1 MKRFIL
7 TGLLY
12 LGTLASQA
20 QTEPYEMTVE
30 GVKIIVHPVQNQ
42 LVDILT
48 VFKGG
53 VQNYAASKQGIESLA
68 LNALL
73 ECGTKNDDKNSFK
86 NKLDKVSGQI
96 YSSADMDY
104 STVGMNCISTDLNA
118 VWPLYVDALTAPRFD
133 EKEFTRI
140 KQDAVNM
147 IGMQESDPDY
157 TINKYAKKVAFNG
170 RDYAKDPSGSVD
182 ILNKLTAAETKAY
195 YNQILN
201 KNQMMIVVV
210 GDVQKEDITNKLK
223 QLLSKIPAG
232 KPFTLKKENYT
243 PTGNTFN
250 ATKKEFATNY
260 IVGMTSGPLPGT
272 PDYLAYR
279 VAMNIFAD
287 RHFLEV
293 RSKNGLS
300 YAPGAYFEGNSTSV
314 TNVSVSTTEP
324 NKYINV
330 FNGLV
335 DKIKKE
341 GFNNEEVKNE
351 INTYSTRIYY
361 RQETNGAQAATYA
374 ANEVLFGDWRRANT
388 MKNEL
393 ASLTTAKVND
403 AFRKYFTKMSWV
415 YMGNPAQV
423 NSALFTGTKPLP
435 PSKVTTPVKKN

>member
-1 MKRFIL
+1 MKRLIL

-30 GVKIIVHPVQNQ
+30 GVKIIVHPVRNQ

-53 VQNYAASKQGIESLA
+53 VQNYAANKQGIESLA

-104 STVGMNCISTDLNA
+104 STVGMNCISSDLNA
-118 VWPLYVDALTAPRFD
+118 VWPLYIDALTAPRFD

-170 RDYAKDPSGSVD
+170 RDYSKDPSGSVD
-182 ILNKLTAAETKAY
+182 IVNKLTVAETKAY
-195 YNQILN
+195 YTQILN
-201 KNQMMIVVV
+201 KNQIMIVVV

-223 QLLSKIPAG
+223 QLLAKIPTG
-232 KPFTLKKENYT
+232 KPFTLKKEKYT

-393 ASLTTAKVND
+393 AGLTTAKVND
-403 AFRKYFTKMSWV
+403 AFRKYFTTMSWV

>member
-1 MKRFIL
+1 MKRLIL

-12 LGTLASQA
+12 LGTLATQA
-20 QTEPYEMTVE
+20 QTEPYEMTIE
-30 GVKIIVHPVQNQ
+30 GVKVIVHPVQNQ

-53 VQNYAASKQGIESLA
+53 VQNYPLNKQGIESLA

-73 ECGTKNDDKNSFK
+73 ECGTRNDDKNSFK

-96 YSSADMDY
+96 YSNADMDY
-104 STVGMNCISTDLNA
+104 STVGMNCVSTDLDA
-118 VWPLYVDALTAPRFD
+118 VWPLYVDAITAPRFD
-133 EKEFTRI
+133 EKEFARI

-170 RDYAKDPSGSVD
+170 RDYSKDPSGTVD
-182 ILNKLTAAETKAY
+182 IVNKITVAETKAY

-201 KNQMMIVVV
+201 KNQLMIVVV
-210 GDVQKEDITNKLK
+210 GDVQKDDITNKLK
-223 QLLSKIPAG
+223 QLLSKIPTG
-232 KPFTLKKENYT
+232 KPFTLKKEKYT

-260 IVGMTSGPLPGT
+260 IVGMTSGPLPGS

-279 VAMNIFAD
+279 VAMNIFGD

-324 NKYINV
+324 NKYIAV

-341 GFNNEEVKNE
+341 GFKNEEVRNE

-393 ASLTTAKVND
+393 AGLTTAKVND
-403 AFRKYFTKMSWV
+403 AFRKYFNKMSWV

-423 NSALFTGTKPLP
+423 NSTLFTGTKPLP
-435 PSKVTTPVKKN
+435 PSKVTAPVKKN

>member
-1 MKRFIL
+1 
-7 TGLLY
+7 
-12 LGTLASQA
+12 
-20 QTEPYEMTVE
+20 
-30 GVKIIVHPVQNQ
+30 
-42 LVDILT
+42 
-48 VFKGG
+48 
-53 VQNYAASKQGIESLA
+53 
-68 LNALL
+68 
-73 ECGTKNDDKNSFK
+73 
-86 NKLDKVSGQI
+86 
-96 YSSADMDY
+96 MDY

-118 VWPLYVDALTAPRFD
+118 VWPLYIDALTAPRFD

-170 RDYAKDPSGSVD
+170 RDYSKDPSGSVD
-182 ILNKLTAAETKAY
+182 IVNKLTVAETKAY
-195 YNQILN
+195 YTQILN
-201 KNQMMIVVV
+201 KNQIMIVVV

-223 QLLSKIPAG
+223 QLLAKIPTG
-232 KPFTLKKENYT
+232 KPFTLKKEKYT

-415 YMGNPAQV
+415 YMGNPAKV

>member
-1 MKRFIL
+1 MKRLIL

-12 LGTLASQA
+12 LGTLATQA
-20 QTEPYEMTVE
+20 QTEPYEMTIE
-30 GVKIIVHPVQNQ
+30 GVKVIVHPVQNQ

-53 VQNYAASKQGIESLA
+53 VQNYPLNKQGIESLA

-96 YSSADMDY
+96 YSNADMDY
-104 STVGMNCISTDLNA
+104 STVGMNCVSTDLDA
-118 VWPLYVDALTAPRFD
+118 VWPLYVDAITAPRFD
-133 EKEFTRI
+133 EKEFARI

-170 RDYAKDPSGSVD
+170 RDYSKDPSGTVD
-182 ILNKLTAAETKAY
+182 IVNKITVAETKAY

-201 KNQMMIVVV
+201 KNQLMIVVV
-210 GDVQKEDITNKLK
+210 GDVQKDDITNKLK
-223 QLLSKIPAG
+223 QLLSKIPTG
-232 KPFTLKKENYT
+232 KPFTLKKEKYT
-243 PTGNTFN
+243 PTGYTFN

-260 IVGMTSGPLPGT
+260 IVGMTSGPLPGS

-279 VAMNIFAD
+279 VAMNIFGD

-324 NKYINV
+324 NKYIAV

-341 GFNNEEVKNE
+341 GFKNEEVRNE

-393 ASLTTAKVND
+393 AGLTTAKVND
-403 AFRKYFTKMSWV
+403 AFRKYFNKMSWV

-423 NSALFTGTKPLP
+423 NSTLFTGTKPLP
-435 PSKVTTPVKKN
+435 PSKVTAPVKKN

>member
-1 MKRFIL
+1 MASLGF
-7 TGLLY
+7 
-12 LGTLASQA
+12 LGTQA
-20 QTEPYEMTVE
+20 QGDPYEMTVD
-30 GVKIIVHPVQNQ
+30 GVKVIVHPVRNQ

-48 VFKGG
+48 IFKGG
-53 VQNYAASKQGIESLA
+53 VQNYPITKQGIESLA
-68 LNALL
+68 LNALV

-96 YSSADMDY
+96 YTSADMDY
-104 STVGMNCISTDLNA
+104 STVGMNCISSDLNT

-133 EKEFTRI
+133 AKEFERI
-140 KQDAVNM
+140 RQDAVNM

-157 TINKYAKKVAFNG
+157 TVNKYAKKVAFNG
-170 RDYAKDPSGSVD
+170 RDYAKDPNGSVD
-182 ILNKLTAAETKAY
+182 AISKLTAAETKAY

-201 KNQMMIVVV
+201 KGQLLIVVV
-210 GDVQKEDITNKLK
+210 GDVQKDDITEKLRS
-223 QLLSKIPAG
+223 LLSKIPSG
-232 KPFTLKKENYT
+232 KPFMLKKEKFT
-243 PTGNTFN
+243 PAGNTFN

-279 VAMNIFAD
+279 VAMNIFGD

-324 NKYINV
+324 NKYIAV

-335 DKIKKE
+335 DKIRKE
-341 GFNNEEVKNE
+341 GFTNEEVKNE
-351 INTYSTRIYY
+351 LTTYSTRIFY
-361 RQETNGAQAATYA
+361 RQETNGAQASSYA
-374 ANEVLFGDWRRANT
+374 VNEVLFGNWRRAIT
-388 MKNEL
+388 MKNDL
-393 ASLTTAKVND
+393 SGLTTAQVNE
-403 AFRKYFTKMSWV
+403 AFRKYFTKMNWV

-423 NSALFTGTKPLP
+423 NPTLYTGTKALP
-435 PSKVTTPVKKN
+435 PSKVTAPVKKN